1 MTQTAWTDDTLGQTR
16 YVDKEMWGRYTYGG
30 TTTLIGRNAGRLH
43 YGGGPE
49 GNRYAYGGRC
59 PTEMM
64 FTNYTGGTINSSSY
78 TGGTVKQT
86 TWS

>member
-1 MTQTAWTDDTLGQTR
+1 MSTTWTDSSVNQTK
-16 YVDKEMWGRYTYGG
+16 YVDKEMWGRYTYSG
-30 TTTLIGRNAGRLH
+30 TGTYKGRNAGRLRF
-43 YGGGPE
+43 GGGPE

-59 PTEMM
+59 PTE
-64 FTNYTGGTINSSSY
+64 TVTTTHTGETVNQSAY